1 MIVECCR
8 AAVVKLDFLFCL
20 KFGELLG
27 FRKGLDFIVY
37 WKKNGFQNEA
47 YITFFINFNL
57 KQPSFTSM
65 RKRRGF

>member
-37 WKKNGFQNEA
+37 WKKKWFPKRRIHNV
-47 YITFFINFNL
+47 FINFNL

>member
-37 WKKNGFQNEA
+37 WKKNGSQNEG
-47 YITFFINFNL
+47 YITIL
-57 KQPSFTSM
+57 
-65 RKRRGF
+65 